1 MLLTPITKT
10 ITSLT
15 LLASLLLS
23 ACGQNR
29 QTQTTSVQDS
39 SQETKTTSVQNSQQE
54 NEVNLPIYRINIK
67 MCEEETPSIDKESG
81 CYHKKFFVWGADNT
95 KIINN
100 NFEPQVVL
108 LADGPFPAKHFSTS
122 HTYKVAIQSYGCWP
136 ANKPSSKGFYLSNK
150 DIIFLKDD
158 FHDKRKQIPLT
169 PDQIEVQL
177 LTNFDE
183 MVSEQIDYDAAKL
196 SPYLTNSSQ
205 SCKKINLPSN
215 S

>member
-1 MLLTPITKT
+1 MPLTPITKT

-15 LLASLLLS
+15 LFASLLLS

-54 NEVNLPIYRINIK
+54 NEVNLPIYRIDIK
-67 MCEEETPSIDKESG
+67 ICEGSPSIDKESDD
-81 CYHKKFFVWGADNT
+81 CDHKKFFVWGADNT

-108 LADGPFPAKHFSTS
+108 LANGPFTAKHFGTS

-136 ANKPSSKGFYLSNK
+136 ENKPSPKGLYLSNK
-150 DIIFLKDD
+150 DLIFLEDD
-158 FHDKRKQIPLT
+158 FHDRRKQISLT
-169 PDQIEVQL
+169 PDQFEVQL

-183 MVSEQIDYDAAKL
+183 MVSEQVDYDLTKF
-196 SPYLTNSSQ
+196 SPLVTQ